1 MHVAAPGARQKRL
14 SRLVTSQVEGALRL
28 TLISNDDM
36 TGSAS
41 HRTPPYYTAVT
52 SRQCWAQAGAE
63 MDGPEIEL

>member
-28 TLISNDDM
+28 TLIGNDDM

-41 HRTPPYYTAVT
+41 HRTPALPRGCYLA
-52 SRQCWAQAGAE
+52 AMLGAGRGR
-63 MDGPEIEL
+63 DGRTGN